1 MLGLSSSVNSEEGY
15 AKGERYRERYHSG
28 GTYNETT
35 NPIGREGSESD
46 YIGNFSGLGDSAN
59 YTLVNASSAG
69 IVSGEYK
76 YRTSATNGHAW
87 LTFSVVPNTSYT
99 LTCTYDKTSN
109 ANGTGKVAIGTSAG
123 DNSIAITDA
132 LATGDTD
139 ASLTFNS
146 AGNNYLYLSLIGT
159 TAGKFSYWDDLSLK
173 EA

>member
-15 AKGERYRERYHSG
+15 AKGERYRERYHTG
-28 GTYNETT
+28 GTYHYIT

-46 YIGNFSGLGDSAN
+46 YIGDFSGIGDINLYTSVNIGSEAIASAEFKFRN
-59 YTLVNASSAG
+59 SADD
-69 IVSGEYK
+69 
-76 YRTSATNGHAW
+76 GHAW

-123 DNSIAITDA
+123 DNSIAVTAA

-159 TAGKFSYWDDLSLK
+159 TAGKFSYWDDISLK
-173 EA
+173 ES